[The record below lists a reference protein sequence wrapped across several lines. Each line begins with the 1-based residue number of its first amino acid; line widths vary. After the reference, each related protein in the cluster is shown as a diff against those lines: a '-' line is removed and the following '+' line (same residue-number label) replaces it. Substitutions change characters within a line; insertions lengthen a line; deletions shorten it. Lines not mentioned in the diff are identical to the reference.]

1 MRRLLFGIGWAAL
14 LFWLFGSAAEA
25 DPPPAHQ
32 FISQYDGPQT
42 CAMCHPQA
50 PAQVAR
56 SVHYQQKA
64 PAGPNVPGQQGQMV
78 GMLESY

>member
-1 MRRLLFGIGWAAL
+1 MKRLFFGLGWVL
-14 LFWLFGSAAEA
+14 LLGWLFSSTAHA

-32 FISQYDGPQT
+32 FIQQYDGPQT

-56 SVHYQQKA
+56 SVHYQQRA
-64 PAGPNVPGQQGQMV
+64 PAGPNVPGRQGQMV